1 MSNSNDELP
10 WYGYAFAGVFII
22 FAAIAM
28 TTTAVI
34 LVLVQPKLWLE
45 AFKNEK
51 GK

>member
-1 MSNSNDELP
+1 MSDSNELK
-10 WYGYAFAGVFII
+10 WYQYAFAGVFII